1 MTTLTTTDEIQNRIQ
16 QATDYL
22 KKQVS
27 ASPDFALI
35 LGTGLGELADKA
47 ENATVVPYKDIPGF
61 PVSTAPGHKGN
72 LVFGRLGG
80 KNVVLMQGRFHTY
93 EGYSQAECTIPV
105 AVSERIGLPFSSRR
119 MLVHPASS
127 RTENNNSRLLIQR

>member
-47 ENATVVPYKDIPGF
+47 KAHALKCEMPLPNLTTV
-61 PVSTAPGHKGN
+61 
-72 LVFGRLGG
+72 
-80 KNVVLMQGRFHTY
+80 
-93 EGYSQAECTIPV
+93 
-105 AVSERIGLPFSSRR
+105 
-119 MLVHPASS
+119 
-127 RTENNNSRLLIQR
+127 LLICFGCTCNASLAPHRG